1 MLQGSWPRAA
11 VVEMER
17 LPASELPAADDTVAL
32 GSWLA
37 ERWALKERA
46 LASRHRSPEPPGSG
60 LLLDESQTSAL
71 CAPKYHYVVSLFVCA
86 AMVASVAAGLCSPAA
101 RHVATAIATASSL
114 LQVLTSAPL
123 KRPPLRPTNALP
135 TPPHTHIYLLYRYT
149 HGQAIT
155 WLGGV
160 DELAL
165 SWHAHAASRRGPPTK
180 PPQPTRD

>member
-114 LQVLTSAPL
+114 LQ
-123 KRPPLRPTNALP
+123 
-135 TPPHTHIYLLYRYT
+135 
-149 HGQAIT
+149 AIT